1 MYKRDMETRQNQ
13 DASAIAHAL
22 NRVAYGPRR
31 RDWERA
37 EQLGA
42 EGYLREQLVPEQLR
56 DDAVEDKLARLPSL
70 AMDMAELY
78 EEYPPPQVAQR
89 RMRQDEELD
98 EETRRRLF
106 AHSVEPLRELGA
118 ARVIRAV
125 ESNRQ
130 LNEVLVDFWYNHF
143 NVFANA
149 GQARYLVPTYE
160 REAIRPHVLGSFHQ
174 MLRAVA
180 YSPAMLVYLD
190 NWRSAAEEDRD
201 LAGPTPRPR
210 NDAIEDA
217 VRRMQRSGR
226 MDPRRMQQM
235 EQRRRQAARNNRPP
249 GLNENYARELME
261 LHTLSVDGGY
271 SQDDVREVARAF
283 TGWTL
288 TLGGRDGPGF
298 VFRPDWHDAEEKSI
312 LRESLAKGRGLED
325 GEQVLAMLAR
335 HPSTANFIATK
346 LCRKFIADDPPGDLT
361 DRVAG
366 EFLRTGGNLRAT
378 TAAVLLSE
386 EFLGTEYR
394 GAKVKSPLEFLAST
408 ARALEAPIGTDGRLG
423 WALRL
428 LGAPLY
434 GASPPTG
441 YPDTAEEWTSANAI
455 LARMEVGG
463 RLAGLVFGGRS
474 PSGQQGRGGTDRG
487 GSWRS

>member
-1 MYKRDMETRQNQ
+1 
-13 DASAIAHAL
+13 
-22 NRVAYGPRR
+22 
-31 RDWERA
+31 
-37 EQLGA
+37 
-42 EGYLREQLVPEQLR
+42 
-56 DDAVEDKLARLPSL
+56 
-70 AMDMAELY
+70 
-78 EEYPPPQVAQR
+78 
-89 RMRQDEELD
+89 
-98 EETRRRLF
+98 
-106 AHSVEPLRELGA
+106 
-118 ARVIRAV
+118 
-125 ESNRQ
+125 
-130 LNEVLVDFWYNHF
+130 
-143 NVFANA
+143 
-149 GQARYLVPTYE
+149 
-160 REAIRPHVLGSFHQ
+160 
-174 MLRAVA
+174 
-180 YSPAMLVYLD
+180 
-190 NWRSAAEEDRD
+190 
-201 LAGPTPRPR
+201 
-210 NDAIEDA
+210 
-217 VRRMQRSGR
+217 
-226 MDPRRMQQM
+226 MQQM

-312 LRESLAKGRGLED
+312 LGESLAKGRGLED

-335 HPSTANFIATK
+335 HPSTANFITTK
-346 LCRKFIADDPPGDLT
+346 LCRKFVADDPPGDLT

-423 WALRL
+423 RALRL

-441 YPDTAEEWTSANAI
+441 YPGHGRGVDERQCHPGAD
-455 LARMEVGG
+455 GG
-463 RLAGLVFGGRS
+463 RRPVGRPGIRRPVAGRS
-474 PSGQQGRGGTDRG
+474 TGTRRHGSG